1 MSTKTLF
8 TFLLAAVACAS
19 PLEHVA
25 REDEGCK
32 PCAPSGAKNQSPPA
46 VGPELSS
53 MYTDLLESV
62 KGIKFK
68 RQEEDKS
75 IVVRASGFCCV
86 QGSECLNVKGLDVAM
101 CYDKF
106 TTNFN
111 LADSSYGSITTGE
124 YTAKD
129 GSKANLISGGYELAN
144 GEKGQIYANESEKP
158 NTATLSIPP
167 QFTGTGVGSAIPASE
182 LGSIVVYTTTIPGS
196 IFTAPTT
203 LPASTVV
210 TSVPGQSAP
219 VTTTIPPK
227 TITGATT
234 IAPVTTVVTSTRS
247 GASAAESSSSKGA
260 AGHVDADLSV
270 SLGMSIFTALMYAI
284 YAL

>member
-1 MSTKTLF
+1 MPTKTLL
-8 TFLLAAVACAS
+8 TLLLATVACAS

-25 REDEGCK
+25 REENACK
-32 PCAPSGAKNQSPPA
+32 PCNPSGSKNQSPPA

-53 MYTDLLESV
+53 MYTDLLASV
-62 KGIKFK
+62 KDIKFK
-68 RQEEDKS
+68 RRDEDES
-75 IVVRASGFCCV
+75 IVQRASGLCCA
-86 QGSECLNVKGLDVAM
+86 QGSECVNLQGLDVAM

-106 TTNFN
+106 TTNFI
-111 LADSSYGSITTGE
+111 LADTSVGSITTGE

-129 GSKANLISGGYELAN
+129 GSKANLISGEYTN
-144 GEKGQIYANESEKP
+144 KDGEKGQIYTNASDKP

-196 IFTAPTT
+196 TFTAPTT

-210 TSVPGQSAP
+210 TSLPGQSAP
-219 VTTTIPPK
+219 VTTTISAK
-227 TITGATT
+227 TITAATT
-234 IAPVTTVVTSTRS
+234 IGPVTTVVTSTRS
-247 GASAAESSSSKGA
+247 AAAASSSTGA
-260 AGHVDADLSV
+260 AGRVGADS
-270 SLGMSIFTALMYAI
+270 SASFGISIFTALMYAL